1 MSVLE
6 NMIPFAVGLKTKK
19 TGSPNNVKKG
29 WRKINLL
36 FVLPNEME
44 GFCEIVR
51 DREKN
56 LNK

>member
-6 NMIPFAVGLKTKK
+6 NMIPFAVGLTTKK
-19 TGSPNNVKKG
+19 SGSPNNVRIG
-29 WRKINLL
+29 WREINLL